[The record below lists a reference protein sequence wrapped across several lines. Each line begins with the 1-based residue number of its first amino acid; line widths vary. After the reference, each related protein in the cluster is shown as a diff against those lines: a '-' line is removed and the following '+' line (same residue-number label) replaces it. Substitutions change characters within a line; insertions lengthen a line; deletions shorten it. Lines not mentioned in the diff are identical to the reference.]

1 LGKLT
6 PAVLKASKKAQ
17 IPIVHRISD
26 YSLICLNSIQHDG
39 EKICEECNKS
49 FLNGIRKKCFR
60 SYLNSSIQYLIRKFL
75 YLSNLHKNINCF
87 VSPSQNTIELLKKNN
102 YYKNANFAYLPTFSN
117 INFNLSSE
125 ILENRFKNK
134 KFVYWGRISPEKD
147 FSLLLKAFKEL
158 NCTGYNLKLDIV
170 GFDESAF
177 SKQLI
182 TQIKNENLEDV
193 ITTHNFMSDSTMAKI
208 REEAFVYLFPSKIYD
223 NLPQSVIESLS
234 LGIPVIAS
242 DLGSL
247 KELIIDK
254 YNGFLY
260 LPNSVDSLFN
270 AIIKSTESF
279 DLYKKMAENAL
290 KHVQNKY
297 SEKLHLTRLMEVF
310 QENIKTQ

>member
-1 LGKLT
+1 
-6 PAVLKASKKAQ
+6 
-17 IPIVHRISD
+17 
-26 YSLICLNSIQHDG
+26 
-39 EKICEECNKS
+39 
-49 FLNGIRKKCFR
+49 
-60 SYLNSSIQYLIRKFL
+60 
-75 YLSNLHKNINCF
+75 
-87 VSPSQNTIELLKKNN
+87 
-102 YYKNANFAYLPTFSN
+102 
-117 INFNLSSE
+117 
-125 ILENRFKNK
+125 
-134 KFVYWGRISPEKD
+134 
-147 FSLLLKAFKEL
+147 
-158 NCTGYNLKLDIV
+158 V